1 MSSLQCYASCGFT
14 QLCIIAC
21 PNNRVLEENAV
32 LLCSFLSELPDD
44 GEPLR
49 IEFAADATA
58 QRRSDEEPEIK

>member
-1 MSSLQCYASCGFT
+1 MLSLQCYASCGFT

-21 PNNRVLEENAV
+21 PNNRVLGENAV
-32 LLCSFLSELPDD
+32 LLCSFLAELPDD

-58 QRRSDEEPEIK
+58 PLRDDEKKESK